1 MPEEDQPP
9 HSRYRSL
16 DTGSVQLLTAW
27 PKVLEILNG
36 GIPEP
41 EVVEIFLT
49 GHCQFACPHC
59 RFQSY
64 LLGTSSCLRLGDVSH
79 LLTELHIHGVQAIEL
94 SGGGEPLLHPD
105 ISRVL
110 AQLARLRLQTGLI
123 SNGYQLVVVPDL
135 VEQVAQCCN
144 WVRISIDAF
153 TEETFC
159 RVHGRTDISYMR
171 LKSSIASLAQSS
183 STKIGIK
190 MLISR
195 LNQTDCLL
203 GIAEAQSMGV
213 DYLQFKFLAEPSDLA
228 VSPAEAQVLA
238 RQLLAQ
244 LDENDRQGSA
254 LVVELVP
261 PYLGQHPSEKCLMS
275 FLHPVVNHDGRIYIC
290 PFFEHRVE
298 RHALGSIHE
307 GGFYRHWGSQR
318 HRDAFTAINLQ
329 ECVPNCPMSRYK
341 PVIEFIKSDAYRFK
355 FI

>member
-144 WVRISIDAF
+144 WVRISI
-153 TEETFC
+153 T
-159 RVHGRTDISYMR
+159 R
-171 LKSSIASLAQSS
+171 LI
-183 STKIGIK
+183 
-190 MLISR
+190 
-195 LNQTDCLL
+195 
-203 GIAEAQSMGV
+203 
-213 DYLQFKFLAEPSDLA
+213 
-228 VSPAEAQVLA
+228 
-238 RQLLAQ
+238 
-244 LDENDRQGSA
+244 
-254 LVVELVP
+254 
-261 PYLGQHPSEKCLMS
+261 
-275 FLHPVVNHDGRIYIC
+275 
-290 PFFEHRVE
+290 
-298 RHALGSIHE
+298 
-307 GGFYRHWGSQR
+307 
-318 HRDAFTAINLQ
+318 
-329 ECVPNCPMSRYK
+329 
-341 PVIEFIKSDAYRFK
+341 
-355 FI
+355 